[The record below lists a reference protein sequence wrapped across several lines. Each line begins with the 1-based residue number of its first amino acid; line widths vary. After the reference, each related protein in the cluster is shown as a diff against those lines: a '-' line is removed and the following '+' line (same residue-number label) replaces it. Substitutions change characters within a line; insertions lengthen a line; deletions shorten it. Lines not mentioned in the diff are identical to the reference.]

1 MCAGSCSGCN
11 ECGGVTLP
19 TGVSG
24 ADGLNAF
31 TETTAN
37 FTVPASGSNVTIN
50 VSALGQ
56 YSGLWGG
63 VGQPI
68 YIENAGMYEVVSVT
82 ASTMTVKNL
91 GTSGNASP
99 ASTVSFPVKVSPS
112 GKSVTGTTGS
122 NGDDGAV
129 IIAVSTDLSTAA
141 TSSSWTSK
149 MSVAIDGTALD
160 IGTVGDCI
168 ELDCAIIGTPSFPSM
183 ASPISTSAYNV
194 LLQFGGVDVLQSVT
208 DVQDIGS
215 CQMQADY
222 RGRGNALMLNV
233 KLFVSDTNKLQ
244 AKVDAQLGYGY
255 VDTVTGKSTVVPNPS
270 TPAQVRTRYVKP
282 EISGFTLS
290 GSNNLVL
297 SLGSSDNS
305 SAVYL
310 GYYEVRRLLKA

>member
-1 MCAGSCSGCN
+1 MCQGSCSGCN

-19 TGVSG
+19 TGADG

-37 FTVPASGSNVTIN
+37 FTVPSSGSNVTIN

-68 YIENAGMYEVVSVT
+68 YIENAGHYEVVSVT
-82 ASTMTVKNL
+82 SSTMTVKNL
-91 GTSGNASP
+91 GTSGNAAP
-99 ASTVSFPVKVSPS
+99 ASTVTFPVKVSPS
-112 GKSVTGTTGS
+112 GKSVTGATGS
-122 NGDDGAV
+122 NGDDGVV
-129 IIAVSTDLSTAA
+129 IIAASTDLSTAA

-160 IGTVGDCI
+160 IATVGDCI
-168 ELDCAIIGTPSFPSM
+168 ELDCAIIGTPYFGSM
-183 ASPISTSAYNV
+183 SSPISSSAYNV

-208 DVQDIGS
+208 DVQDTLA
-215 CQMQADY
+215 CQMQADS

-244 AKVDAQLGYGY
+244 AKVDAQLGYGF
-255 VDTVTGKSTVVPNPS
+255 VDTVTGKSTVIPNSSIP
-270 TPAQVRTRYVKP
+270 TQVRTRYIKP

-290 GSNNLVL
+290 ASNNLVL
-297 SLGSSDNS
+297 SLGSSDNTS
-305 SAVYL
+305 SVYL
-310 GYYEVRRLLKA
+310 GYYEVRRVLKA